1 MAKSAKRDKSKR
13 HDEMLGSMTTSQAY
27 MKSIVDYSLLS
38 REDEIRL
45 ADIIHNGTPEEREQA
60 KDQLVQANLRLV
72 VKIANEFMG
81 RGVPKHDLISE
92 GNIGLMTAAEKF
104 ESGRGAKFS
113 TYSTWWI
120 KQAMRRA
127 IAEQSR
133 TIRIP
138 IQSAEKMNRILK
150 KREEMTKK
158 LGRVPSDQEIA
169 DELDLSRRTVSELRL
184 SQFTTSSLNDP
195 LVAGEDGE
203 VIDVVPDKL
212 GAAPDQLLGDVESVT
227 RLQEMLHL
235 LDEREQLVLE
245 LRFGLNGKQVMTL
258 EDVGQA
264 AGCTRERVRQIQNRA
279 IRKLKKLHEE
289 FQSDTFRKKKQSG
302 KNVSG
307 K

>member
-1 MAKSAKRDKSKR
+1 MGRDAKKDKVKKRD
-13 HDEMLGSMTTSQAY
+13 EFLGSMTTSQAY

-45 ADIIHNGTPEEREQA
+45 ADIIHGGTLEEREKA
-60 KDQLVQANLRLV
+60 MDEMVQSNLRLV

-138 IQSAEKMNRILK
+138 IQSAEKMNRILR
-150 KREEMTKK
+150 KRDEMTKEF
-158 LGRVPSDQEIA
+158 GRIPSDQEIA
-169 DELDLSRRTVSELRL
+169 DQLNLSRRTVSELRL

-195 LVAGEDGE
+195 LIAGEDGE
-203 VIDVVPDKL
+203 VIDVVADKHGLPPDK
-212 GAAPDQLLGDVESVT
+212 LLGDVESVT

-235 LDEREQLVLE
+235 LDDREQLVLE
-245 LRFGLNGKQVMTL
+245 LRFGLNGKQVLTL

-279 IRKLKKLHEE
+279 IRKLKTLHEE
-289 FQSDTFRKKKQSG
+289 FRSDTSLKHKKSS
-302 KNVSG
+302 KNQ
-307 K
+307 

>member
-1 MAKSAKRDKSKR
+1 MSATRRMKKPEDF
-13 HDEMLGSMTTSQAY
+13 GSMTTSQAY
-27 MKSIVDYSLLS
+27 MKSIVDYSLLT

-45 ADIIHNGTPEEREQA
+45 ADIIHNGTPEESEKA
-60 KDQLVQANLRLV
+60 KNDLVQANLRLV
-72 VKIANEFMG
+72 VKIANEFIG

-92 GNIGLMTAAEKF
+92 GNIGLMTAAQKF
-104 ESGRGAKFS
+104 ESGKGAKFS

-138 IQSAEKMNRILK
+138 IQSAEKMNRILR
-150 KREEMTKK
+150 KRAELTKN
-158 LGRVPSDQEIA
+158 LGRIPSDQEIA

-195 LVAGEDGE
+195 LIDGEDGE
-203 VIDVVPDKL
+203 VIDVVADKQGSAPDKL
-212 GAAPDQLLGDVESVT
+212 LGDIESVN

-245 LRFGLNGKQVMTL
+245 LRFGLHGKQVMTL
-258 EDVGQA
+258 EDVGKA

-279 IRKLKKLHEE
+279 IRKLKKLHEDSQPE
-289 FQSDTFRKKKQSG
+289 SLKKHK
-302 KNVSG
+302 KF
-307 K
+307 